1 LDDSKSNE
9 EKRHSVLIGGLIMTI
24 KKRLNKDS
32 VDFIKIARR
41 IEFVR
46 KQNERGDQK
55 VIALIYISDDAY
67 PIQAMSGW
75 SYWDAHDIEK
85 AKRSIRRHNKT
96 CLIIDRRDQIIS

>member
-1 LDDSKSNE
+1 
-9 EKRHSVLIGGLIMTI
+9 MTTQS
-24 KKRLNKDS
+24 RLNKDT
-32 VDFIKIARR
+32 VQLIKIAHR

-67 PIQAMSGW
+67 PIQAMSGY
-75 SYWDAHDIEK
+75 STWDAHDIDK

-96 CLIIDRRDQIIS
+96 CLIIDRRDQIISYPGQ